1 MSEPQESVIPTDR
14 IARMILVM
22 RGHKVILDADLAE
35 LYGVQT
41 RALNQAVKRNQERF
55 PPDFVFQLTPEE
67 KKEVITNCDHLRGLR
82 FSPSLPYAFTEH
94 GALMAAS
101 VLNTRRAAQVSIF
114 VVRAFIQLRQM
125 MASHRE
131 LARKVNELERHLKG
145 HDEQI
150 RALVAAI
157 RRWMS
162 PETKTPRRIG
172 FSARDEET

>member
-1 MSEPQESVIPTDR
+1 MSELSNAVIPSDR
-14 IARMILVM
+14 IAKMILVV
-22 RGHKVILDADLAE
+22 RGQKVILDADLAD
-35 LYGVQT
+35 LYGVRT
-41 RALNQAVKRNQERF
+41 KVLNQAVKRNPERF
-55 PPDFVFQLTPEE
+55 PPDFLFQLTAEE
-67 KKEVITNCDHLRGLR
+67 KKEVVTNCDHLRGLR

-114 VVRAFIQLRQM
+114 VVRAFVQLRQM

-131 LARKVNELERHLKG
+131 LARKVDELDRRLKG

-157 RRWMS
+157 RRWMA
-162 PETKTPRRIG
+162 PEPKPRRRIG
-172 FSARDEET
+172 FSAQDEEA